1 MLVVACVI
9 GLSHD
14 LLLLDEDDVVVEDDD
29 VDDVE
34 DDVDETTTDDGS
46 VVDDICVAEGGCGVV
61 EEILIFSMPRS
72 ANTIGVVGRKI
83 WPRCGFNAS
92 NGGDVRKFTG
102 ANK

>member
-1 MLVVACVI
+1 MLEVACVN

-14 LLLLDEDDVVVEDDD
+14 LLLLDDDD
-29 VDDVE
+29 VSIRLLVVVVVQDVFE
-34 DDVDETTTDDGS
+34 DAVAG
-46 VVDDICVAEGGCGVV
+46 CVATVEFGVV
-61 EEILIFSMPRS
+61 EIRIFSMPRS
-72 ANTIGVVGRKI
+72 ANTSGVVGRKI

>member
-14 LLLLDEDDVVVEDDD
+14 LLLLDGVIDDD
-29 VDDVE
+29 E
-34 DDVDETTTDDGS
+34 DE
-46 VVDDICVAEGGCGVV
+46 ICVAEGGSGCGVV
-61 EEILIFSMPRS
+61 EEILMFSMPRS

-102 ANK
+102 ANKW